1 MIDAVAIDTDVLS
14 YIFKGDTRADLYLPH
29 LDGKLGV
36 VSFMTVAELRHW
48 TMVRNWGEMR
58 RRSLEEFIGQYV
70 IVHSDD
76 SLCSVWARIAT
87 EAVRFGRPIETADA
101 WIAAVAVVH
110 NIPLITH
117 NRSHFEGVD
126 GLKVISES

>member
-1 MIDAVAIDTDVLS
+1 
-14 YIFKGDTRADLYLPH
+14 
-29 LDGKLGV
+29 
-36 VSFMTVAELRHW
+36 MTVAELRHW
-48 TMVRNWGEMR
+48 TMVRNWGERR